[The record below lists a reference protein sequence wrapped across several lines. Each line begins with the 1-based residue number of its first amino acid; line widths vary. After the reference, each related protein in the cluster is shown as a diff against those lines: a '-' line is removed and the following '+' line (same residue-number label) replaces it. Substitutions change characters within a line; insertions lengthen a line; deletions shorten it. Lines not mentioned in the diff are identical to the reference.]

1 MRSEGGARFDRWG
14 RSSWAGGYNTKINHH
29 VCLKIIKL
37 LSSPGIR
44 ATHNGLPVVPVKL
57 RATTAKRVRRRR
69 VGFFSRRGFFPHH
82 YSLVIISTFL
92 AHFMLI
98 STFYVRFML
107 IRAFYA
113 DQANYKNSA
122 FNAYH
127 QVNAVLCLSARLMLI
142 SRTIWRA

>member
-1 MRSEGGARFDRWG
+1 M
-14 RSSWAGGYNTKINHH
+14 
-29 VCLKIIKL
+29 
-37 LSSPGIR
+37 
-44 ATHNGLPVVPVKL
+44 
-57 RATTAKRVRRRR
+57 AKRVRRRR

-127 QVNAVLCLSARLMLI
+127 QVNAVLCLSAALMLI